1 MSVRFVGGPYD
12 GHWQE
17 VEPGEQ
23 RLTLNVSLD
32 VFAYLEGRP
41 AAGAPVTSVAVY
53 EFDPVSHAYLF
64 RGQGTVDGRR

>member
-23 RLTLNVSLD
+23 RLMLNVSLD

-41 AAGAPVTSVAVY
+41 AASPKNAPVTSVAVY

-64 RGQGTVDGRR
+64 LGQIPKT

>member
-23 RLTLNVSLD
+23 RLVLKVSLD
-32 VFAYLEGRP
+32 VFAAIEGH
-41 AAGAPVTSVAVY
+41 AAAAAAPITSLAVY
-53 EFDPVSHAYLF
+53 DFDPVSHAYLF
-64 RGQGTVDGRR
+64 RGQLPSQ